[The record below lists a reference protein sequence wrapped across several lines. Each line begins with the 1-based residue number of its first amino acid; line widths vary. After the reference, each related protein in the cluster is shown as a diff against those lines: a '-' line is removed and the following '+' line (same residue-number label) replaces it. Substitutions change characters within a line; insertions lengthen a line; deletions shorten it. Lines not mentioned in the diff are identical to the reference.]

1 MTSFNPNYLP
11 MVDPISKYHTP
22 LLGSRMS
29 AYELEK
35 DSDIRSIFRAVKFFT
50 CYSLLKRFLKHG
62 SLRIFNLDKLLPENL
77 HFKNDAHIALVDLF
91 ILPWADFPTLSL
103 ILSPR
108 VKFLQFWFLKW
119 WIQKGDQRKKQ
130 WEIVESTFEM
140 LIPRVSPWMSSY
152 FSTTSPIQIFNVI
165 LVSSWS
171 PTINGPFGLTSI
183 SF

>member
-11 MVDPISKYHTP
+11 MVGPISKYHTP

-29 AYELEK
+29 AYELER

-77 HFKNDAHIALVDLF
+77 HFKNDAHTALVV
-91 ILPWADFPTLSL
+91 PTLSL

-140 LIPRVSPWMSSY
+140 LIPGVSPWMSSD